1 MVRWNEKVSLE
12 FVTSV
17 LGGVGCAY
25 SLQSFV
31 LIQGGQLGP
40 SVIFLTASLLIIF
53 GFRFQRHRRRL
64 VDDPHYRNLHMAEKN
79 YYDEKSLPPQQMPPP
94 AHYLQPPPPQMSKK
108 EYRDVKRQH
117 ESWEKLQKSIE
128 SMNDMLARKAEM
140 ERQEYERKKRDDELS
155 LKDKIQLKNIIHDYN
170 TRRRMHDEFHD
181 DELHENGSNLEIC

>member
-53 GFRFQRHRRRL
+53 GFRFQNHRRRL
-64 VDDPHYRNLHMAEKN
+64 VDDPHYRSIYIKDDRHN
-79 YYDEKSLPPQQMPPP
+79 YSS
-94 AHYLQPPPPQMSKK
+94 YLQDSPAAVSKRGYPNVRR
-108 EYRDVKRQH
+108 EH
-117 ESWEKLQKSIE
+117 ESWQKLQESID
-128 SMNDMLARKAEM
+128 SMNAMLVLKTEM
-140 ERQEYERKKRDDELS
+140 ERQEYERKKHDNELS
-155 LKDKIQLKNIIHDYN
+155 MMDKIQLKNIIKEYN
-170 TRRRMHDEFHD
+170 TRNRD
-181 DELHENGSNLEIC
+181 DAEMNNLLDASKNV